1 MYTLVFKK
9 GKFEVTFS
17 TDDKEAVARQMEL
30 IVRKASEYAL
40 SKKQNPDVVPELQN
54 ERPDSQNSEPAVDV
68 ENKQEE
74 NLPEFVPPQEPSQE
88 KFPEYRTESV
98 SLKKSDEPEQKSEPE
113 VHEFVPIKVEVPN
126 VVIPKVEAL
135 DVVPTNLDISTT
147 KPVTINSLQNPE
159 PIQEEVPDFD
169 KILNSEMSQ
178 PTIENKNIKDE
189 KFINYV
195 EAKSVI
201 ERLDFLIATAQYLA
215 QYEGMN
221 TFNLKHINAKLM
233 QNFTIIVD
241 HSILQSAI
249 SRGDITKIQQG
260 SDDGSSEYMLTE
272 KGLRTI

>member
-17 TDDKEAVARQMEL
+17 TDDKEAVERQMEL
-30 IVRKASEYAL
+30 TVRRASEYAL
-40 SKKQNPDVVPELQN
+40 SKKQNPDVVPEQQN
-54 ERPDSQNSEPAVDV
+54 TDTDSKNYEPVASP
-68 ENKQEE
+68 ENNPEE
-74 NLPEFVPPQEPSQE
+74 NLSEVVPSQELIPE
-88 KFPEYRTESV
+88 KFPEYRTEPV
-98 SLKKSDEPEQKSEPE
+98 SIKSSIELEQKSEPE
-113 VHEFVPIKVEVPN
+113 IHDFVPIKVDA
-126 VVIPKVEAL
+126 PKVEPPKIEAP
-135 DVVPTNLDISTT
+135 DVIPTNLDISTT

-159 PIQEEVPDFD
+159 PTQEEVPDFD
-169 KILNSEMSQ
+169 KILNNEMSQ
-178 PTIENKNIKDE
+178 PSIENKNIKDE

-272 KGLRTI
+272 KGLRII